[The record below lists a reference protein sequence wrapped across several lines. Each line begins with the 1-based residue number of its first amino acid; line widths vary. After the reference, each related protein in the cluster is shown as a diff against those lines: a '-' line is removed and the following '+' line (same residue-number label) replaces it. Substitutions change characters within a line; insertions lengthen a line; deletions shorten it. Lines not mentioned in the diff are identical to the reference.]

1 MDKQQATLLLDQYM
15 QSDSARDLSF
25 RQSDAV
31 VGVLM
36 TTFIDSEDVDV
47 SDVARVVEK
56 LFKENKGMFRPT
68 PQSGKSTQQQQ
79 SPQEQK
85 QILAQF
91 LTHNYAALVA
101 PNAVKFV
108 DENGKVVS
116 KINMQ
121 AFANAVKA
129 ETIYGTGSRPIRH
142 DILSEI
148 ILRLDQ
154 AGLLEHVP
162 QVVERIVEVEKAVP
176 LTRREEQ
183 KHNFNLDKR
192 MNAPGVD
199 AIKGASEQTAKKPVV
214 PQAQLEAQ
222 ARHDLRENAVMG
234 EINSKIAQH
243 AHHGRSHS
251 ATSYERKILEG
262 IRDAGIRAGTPN
274 ETIAKQIEA
283 KRSEMTRW
291 SAHEALKQ
299 LRPELFTSQKP
310 QGLGY

>member
-1 MDKQQATLLLDQYM
+1 MDKNSATLLF
-15 QSDSARDLSF
+15 DSYARTDDAADLSF
-25 RQSDAV
+25 RQIDTV
-31 VGVLM
+31 IHRLM
-36 TTFIDSEDVDV
+36 KLPSATITH
-47 SDVARVVEK
+47 VAYIVKQE
-56 LFKENKGMFRPT
+56 FPEMFRPNS
-68 PQSGKSTQQQQ
+68 QQRTQQQQ

-91 LTHNYAALVA
+91 LEKDYAAKVA
-101 PNAVKFV
+101 PNAIQLV
-108 DENGKVVS
+108 DQNGKIVS
-116 KINMQ
+116 KINFN
-121 AFANAVKA
+121 AFAAAVKS
-129 ETIYGTGSRPIRH
+129 ETTYGTGKHPVRH

-148 ILRLDQ
+148 VLRLDQ

-162 QVVERIVEVEKAVP
+162 QVVERVVEVEKPVP

-192 MNAPGVD
+192 MNAPGAD
-199 AIKGASEQTAKKPVV
+199 AIKGIGEQAQKKPVV
-214 PQAQLEAQ
+214 SEAELAAQ
-222 ARHDLRENAVMG
+222 ARHDLNENAVMG